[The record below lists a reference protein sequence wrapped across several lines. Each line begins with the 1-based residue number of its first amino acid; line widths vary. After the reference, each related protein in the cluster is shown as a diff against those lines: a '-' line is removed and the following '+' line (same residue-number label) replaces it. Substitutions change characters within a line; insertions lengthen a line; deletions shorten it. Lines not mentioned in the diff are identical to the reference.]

1 MSSMKNYLDHLKEKK
16 SQFCLLAQRP
26 VTSLPSLRHSLWMV
40 AQLLSLQALL
50 ENVRCSVWLVPLIS
64 QVQSGYWKLSVCP
77 RVGAHLALP
86 VTGATGGTARE
97 ASLRRSS
104 SGHVSSI
111 IANMFQ
117 MPPTASL
124 FIFFAFTLSS
134 HVVIFY
140 KSFSK
145 APDFLDCLTFAIT
158 NKGITALAR
167 LVPTA
172 TPALCTFWLLAH
184 CLYEPIEQFSGF
196 LTSKTVGRKKKH
208 TWIKLKDFKTWKSLN
223 YIAEREKCKFFWIN

>member
-1 MSSMKNYLDHLKEKK
+1 M
-16 SQFCLLAQRP
+16 
-26 VTSLPSLRHSLWMV
+26 
-40 AQLLSLQALL
+40 
-50 ENVRCSVWLVPLIS
+50 
-64 QVQSGYWKLSVCP
+64 
-77 RVGAHLALP
+77 GAPLALP
-86 VTGATGGTARE
+86 VTGAAGGTARE

-167 LVPTA
+167 LVPT
-172 TPALCTFWLLAH
+172 PPPPPLHLLVT
-184 CLYEPIEQFSGF
+184 G
-196 LTSKTVGRKKKH
+196 
-208 TWIKLKDFKTWKSLN
+208 SLSL
-223 YIAEREKCKFFWIN
+223 